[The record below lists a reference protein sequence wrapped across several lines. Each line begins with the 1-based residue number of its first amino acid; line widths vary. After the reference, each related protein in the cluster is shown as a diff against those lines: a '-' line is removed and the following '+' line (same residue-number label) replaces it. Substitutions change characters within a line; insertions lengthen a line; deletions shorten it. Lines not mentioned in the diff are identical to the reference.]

1 MHHIADLALSAA
13 QTALARAGNHDAD
26 NRVAEF
32 RSALA
37 WAERGL
43 SAVPSDARLRGRH
56 QTARAE
62 LWPAYEQSAHKLL
75 RRQEFG
81 EARRLLREALEDPEI
96 PAARVAPFEELLS
109 GTFAGEIG
117 QLTAQ
122 AIRSMQG
129 ARESEALAAL
139 RRAEELL
146 GSVPDE
152 ALPPKRRQELDQ
164 RLLWG
169 YTQLGVR
176 RVEAGDHEAALDPL
190 VRALKLAGIGPD
202 RQAETRAALVRA
214 LEGVADVRA
223 LSIRELNDEGD
234 RDGAVLRTQTL
245 RELLRSCME
254 LGLTAADLSVA
265 SARTQRLCEELG
277 MGDGA

>member
-1 MHHIADLALSAA
+1 M
-13 QTALARAGNHDAD
+13 
-26 NRVAEF
+26 
-32 RSALA
+32 
-37 WAERGL
+37 
-43 SAVPSDARLRGRH
+43 
-56 QTARAE
+56 
-62 LWPAYEQSAHKLL
+62 
-75 RRQEFG
+75 
-81 EARRLLREALEDPEI
+81 
-96 PAARVAPFEELLS
+96 
-109 GTFAGEIG
+109 
-117 QLTAQ
+117 
-122 AIRSMQG
+122 
-129 ARESEALAAL
+129 
-139 RRAEELL
+139 
-146 GSVPDE
+146 
-152 ALPPKRRQELDQ
+152 
-164 RLLWG
+164 
-169 YTQLGVR
+169 R